1 MAAGWAGWGSS
12 LQGGG
17 LAGRREPA
25 ERAPIGRRCQRRHR
39 EPGGTLS
46 AGGSRYGCG
55 DRGTCR
61 ELSAATRSRPTGVE
75 DPALVLGVLTAL
87 SATISLALRF
97 YS

>member
-25 ERAPIGRRCQRRHR
+25 ERALIGRRCQRRHR
-39 EPGGTLS
+39 GPGGTLS
-46 AGGSRYGCG
+46 AGGSRYGCEDG
-55 DRGTCR
+55 DTCR
-61 ELSAATRSRPTGVE
+61 ELSAPTRSRLIVAE
-75 DPALVLGVLTAL
+75 DPDLVLVVLTAL